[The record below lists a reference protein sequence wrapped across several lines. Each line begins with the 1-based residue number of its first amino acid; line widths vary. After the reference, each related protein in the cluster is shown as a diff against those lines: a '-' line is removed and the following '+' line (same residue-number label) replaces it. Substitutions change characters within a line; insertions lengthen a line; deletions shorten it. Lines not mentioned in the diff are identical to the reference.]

1 MPRTSLFASIV
12 VILTLAAAVVALVQ
26 GNLWG
31 LVWIPLA
38 GVASNVLWLNLRRA
52 KLAKAVAE
60 RDRALHG

>member
-12 VILTLAAAVVALVQ
+12 VVLALAAAVVSMVQ
-26 GNLWG
+26 GNWVG

-52 KLAKAVAE
+52 KLAKAAAE
-60 RDRALHG
+60 RAGTS